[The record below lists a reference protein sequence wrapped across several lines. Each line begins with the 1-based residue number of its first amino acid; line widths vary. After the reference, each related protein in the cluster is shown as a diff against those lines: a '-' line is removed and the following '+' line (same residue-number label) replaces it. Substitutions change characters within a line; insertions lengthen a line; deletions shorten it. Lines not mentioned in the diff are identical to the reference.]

1 MSERRARGP
10 LQRVQRR
17 SRELRAQVPGPPRGC
32 TGDVPGMYR
41 GRTGDVEALR
51 AQSAAAAPGQRE
63 ALRLRC
69 TQLKEFVEENTNT
82 LRGLKKAD
90 EPAPVGNY
98 SQRKEEEEK
107 LLLRLSQQLQKL
119 LLALD
124 QNSVTKNYPGGE
136 EHQKGPH
143 AEEGNEEEEVSEDEE
158 SEEEDTEEEE
168 DEEKLLDD
176 PNVRECVAVG
186 NFDAQQEGDLTFVI
200 SIKSSISIPCE
211 VVAEKFLEYQS
222 QNLCHLKVNSKDSK
236 VLWIDLGTKLE
247 RNQAFCHFKYEFQVP
262 KEEEESQEESQEHTE
277 VVDETADVTEI
288 QKRNNSYWS
297 AVRAIMENDILEV
310 LTTTG
315 AVPAGFRPSMLF
327 QLLEEGEEFRA
338 SYYLQP
344 KLTPSQLAFKDLVWN
359 SERNTIHPRPTRVSL
374 IVTLCSCK
382 MIPLPGTGV
391 QVLSRHVRLCLFDG
405 SWVRNV
411 LSNIH
416 TVRATWLPK
425 NPQTWTFSPRV
436 GVTAPGCLQLLPSV
450 SLKSS
455 LVAQLCSMERQKGE
469 QDFDWNLFSL
479 HFYMQYINFFF
490 SSLYQVMGI
499 LPSLLDGD
507 SFVRSNSLSSDIGIL
522 FELGITY
529 KCNSTGERGELS
541 CGWAFLKLFT
551 SSGVPVPSKMY
562 ELVLSGG
569 TPYERGIEVDPSI
582 SRRAGSGVFQQFMS
596 LRKQPVLL
604 VKVKSPSVHSKEIL
618 NFLPETLVG
627 GMCYIHLLVFY
638 RQILGDALL
647 KDRTSIQSTDLICNP
662 VLATFP
668 QLLDQPDL
676 MDALRSAWA
685 DKERT
690 LKRIEKRDQEF
701 LKSEF
706 VLVYHN
712 SVFPLLCSTFLPSY
726 RWAEEEVELSRW
738 KVIHDFLKRSREKDG
753 ALEYLLSSENT
764 HRAFDI
770 SELAYDFLGEVR
782 ENNPGE

>member
-1 MSERRARGP
+1 
-10 LQRVQRR
+10 
-17 SRELRAQVPGPPRGC
+17 
-32 TGDVPGMYR
+32 
-41 GRTGDVEALR
+41 
-51 AQSAAAAPGQRE
+51 
-63 ALRLRC
+63 
-69 TQLKEFVEENTNT
+69 
-82 LRGLKKAD
+82 

-119 LLALD
+119 LLVLD
-124 QNSVTKNYPGGE
+124 QDNVTKT
-136 EHQKGPH
+136 
-143 AEEGNEEEEVSEDEE
+143 VTVME
-158 SEEEDTEEEE
+158 SCAFGIQ
-168 DEEKLLDD
+168 
-176 PNVRECVAVG
+176 PAVG
-186 NFDAQQEGDLTFVI
+186 FGEKFELGPFSFKYLLGFFLSLSLPPMPKKGEILLIHDKKEDGWW
-200 SIKSSISIPCE
+200 
-211 VVAEKFLEYQS
+211 VAE
-222 QNLCHLKVNSKDSK
+222 NSK
-236 VLWIDLGTKLE
+236 GE
-247 RNQAFCHFKYEFQVP
+247 RGLVPRTYLVP
-262 KEEEESQEESQEHTE
+262 KEEEESQEESEEHIE
-277 VVDETADVTEI
+277 VVDETADGTEI
-288 QKRNNSYWS
+288 KKRTDSHWS
-297 AVRAIMENDILEV
+297 AVRAIVEV
-310 LTTTG
+310 GAPLTVFKFTL
-315 AVPAGFRPSMLF
+315 VV
-327 QLLEEGEEFRA
+327 GEEFRA

-382 MIPLPGTGV
+382 MIPLPGSGV
-391 QVLSRHVRLCLFDG
+391 RVLSRHVRLCLFDG
-405 SWVRNV
+405 SRV

-436 GVTAPGCLQLLPSV
+436 
-450 SLKSS
+450 
-455 LVAQLCSMERQKGE
+455 
-469 QDFDWNLFSL
+469 
-479 HFYMQYINFFF
+479 
-490 SSLYQVMGI
+490 MGI

-507 SFVRSNSLSSDIGIL
+507 CFVRSSSLSSDIGIL

-551 SSGVPVPSKMY
+551 SSGIPIPSKMH

-569 TPYERGIEVDPSI
+569 TPYERGVEVDPSI
-582 SRRAGSGVFQQFMS
+582 SRRAGSGVFQQLLS

-604 VKVKSPSVHSKEIL
+604 VKVKSPSVHSKNIL

-647 KDRTSIQSTDLICNP
+647 KDRMSMQSTDLICNP

-685 DKERT
+685 EKERT

-701 LKSEF
+701 LKSAF
-706 VLVYHN
+706 VLVYHD
-712 SVFPLLCSTFLPSY
+712 SVFPLLCSTSLPSY

-738 KVIHDFLKRSREKDG
+738 KVIQDFLKRSQEKDG